1 MSLLPSDLVAQAK
14 KLIQEIKPDVLREH
28 LDDDLVIIDVRE
40 GGEYNQGSIPGA
52 INVPRGILE
61 FELSRHPAL
70 NCDPHPVVSKPEQ
83 PIYLYCR
90 SGGRSAL
97 AAATLQSM
105 GFTNVWSLAGG
116 FDAWTSQN
124 HPVARSSA

>member
-1 MSLLPSDLVAQAK
+1 MPLLPSDLVAQAK
-14 KLIQEIKPDVLREH
+14 QVIQEIKPEVLREC
-28 LDDDLVIIDVRE
+28 LEDDLVIIDVRE
-40 GGEYNQGSIPGA
+40 GAEYDQGSIPGA
-52 INVPRGILE
+52 VNIPRGILE
-61 FELSRHPAL
+61 FELARHPIL

-97 AAATLQSM
+97 AAATLQNM
-105 GFTNVWSLAGG
+105 GFANVWSLAGG

-124 HPVARSSA
+124 HPQNT

>member
-1 MSLLPSDLVAQAK
+1 MPLLPSDLVAQARQM
-14 KLIQEIKPDVLREH
+14 IQEIKPQALRES

-40 GGEYNQGSIPGA
+40 VDEYDRGSIPGVV
-52 INVPRGILE
+52 NVPRGILE
-61 FELSRHPAL
+61 FELARHPIL
-70 NCDPHPVVSKPEQ
+70 NCDPHPVVSKPAQ

-105 GFTNVWSLAGG
+105 GFENVWSLAGG

-124 HPVARSSA
+124 HPQNA

>member
-1 MSLLPSDLVAQAK
+1 MPLLPSDLVAQAK
-14 KLIQEIKPDVLREH
+14 KLIQEIKPEALREY
-28 LDDDLVIIDVRE
+28 LDDDLVVIDVRE
-40 GGEYNQGSIPGA
+40 VDEFTQGSIPGA
-52 INVPRGILE
+52 INIPRGVLE

-97 AAATLQSM
+97 ATATLQNM
-105 GFTNVWSLAGG
+105 GFANVWSLAGG

-124 HPVARSSA
+124 HPVARKSA

>member
-14 KLIQEIKPDVLREH
+14 KLIQEIKPEALREY

-40 GGEYNQGSIPGA
+40 VDEFTQGSIPGA
-52 INVPRGILE
+52 INIPRGVLE

-70 NCDPHPVVSKPEQ
+70 NCNPHPVVSKPEQ

-97 AAATLQSM
+97 AAASLQSM
-105 GFTNVWSLAGG
+105 GFANVCSLAGG

>member
-1 MSLLPSDLVAQAK
+1 M
-14 KLIQEIKPDVLREH
+14 LREH